1 MEEVWYTQ
9 QLPQRFHMLIPGTW
23 DCVPFLNKRD
33 FADVIKLRTLGW
45 QISLD
50 YQVGLK
56 RGSVRVREGDTQKE
70 SEIRESKG
78 LL

>member
-45 QISLD
+45 VDQP
-50 YQVGLK
+50 
-56 RGSVRVREGDTQKE
+56 
-70 SEIRESKG
+70 
-78 LL
+78 